1 MHGYNLFQ
9 KYRDYQKKLETE
21 NERLK
26 LEIEQLRESSEV
38 RLMYTVHWIFK
49 LNSQKH
55 YREE

>member
-38 RLMYTVHWIFK
+38 RLMYTVH
-49 LNSQKH
+49 
-55 YREE
+55 